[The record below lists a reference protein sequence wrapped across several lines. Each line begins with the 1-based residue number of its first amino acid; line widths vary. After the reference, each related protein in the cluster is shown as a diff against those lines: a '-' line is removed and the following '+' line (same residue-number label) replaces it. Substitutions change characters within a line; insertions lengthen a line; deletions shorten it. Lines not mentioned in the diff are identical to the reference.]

1 MTPPSAVTLELLD
14 LARLQRS
21 RIMDAL
27 RQSVDPGL
35 PREVLCQR
43 TAHAVDA
50 YGTALL
56 ETLGE
61 RACRLSAADSEWIRD
76 QYLELM
82 VDLATAACD
91 LVGAPEARHAVAQ
104 ALQCAILLH
113 EQRLRKVLEGTTLRR
128 G

>member
-14 LARLQRS
+14 VARRQRS
-21 RIMDAL
+21 RIMDEL
-27 RQSVDPGL
+27 RQSIDPGL

-43 TAHAVDA
+43 TAQAVDA

-56 ETLGE
+56 DTLGE
-61 RACRLSAADSEWIRD
+61 RADRLSPADRDWIRD
-76 QYLELM
+76 QYLEWM
-82 VDLATAACD
+82 VELATAACN
-91 LVGAPEARHAVAQ
+91 LVGASGARHAVAQ

>member
-14 LARLQRS
+14 VARRQRS
-21 RIMDAL
+21 RIMDEL
-27 RQSVDPGL
+27 RQSVEPGL

-50 YGTALL
+50 YGAALL
-56 ETLGE
+56 ETLSE
-61 RACRLSAADSEWIRD
+61 RADRLSAADTEWIRD
-76 QYLELM
+76 QYLEWM
-82 VDLATAACD
+82 VELATAACD
-91 LVGAPEARHAVAQ
+91 LVGASGARHAVAQ

-113 EQRLRKVLEGTTLRR
+113 EQRLRKVLEGTAVRR